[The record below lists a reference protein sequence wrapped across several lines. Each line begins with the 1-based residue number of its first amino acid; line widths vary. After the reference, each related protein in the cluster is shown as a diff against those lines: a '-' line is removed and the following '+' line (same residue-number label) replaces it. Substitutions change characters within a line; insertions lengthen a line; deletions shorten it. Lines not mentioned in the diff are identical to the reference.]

1 MTIHRNVAYNISQCE
16 VRPEDQDEVFDA
28 MKSFPSGH
36 AQIACFTATFLI
48 VSLSLSLSLFHH
60 NTDDSSQI
68 YLQLRLQ
75 TSHSLLLRF
84 WLQLLLVIMAAT
96 SSISRVTDNR
106 HHTADV
112 WVGAAIGIVVAI
124 IGSAEIPD
132 VHRNEDATSH
142 PTEQSI
148 SQKRDKKEKRP
159 SKIRLLSSSFGL
171 R

>member
-48 VSLSLSLSLFHH
+48 VSLSLSHH
-60 NTDDSSQI
+60 NTDSSQI